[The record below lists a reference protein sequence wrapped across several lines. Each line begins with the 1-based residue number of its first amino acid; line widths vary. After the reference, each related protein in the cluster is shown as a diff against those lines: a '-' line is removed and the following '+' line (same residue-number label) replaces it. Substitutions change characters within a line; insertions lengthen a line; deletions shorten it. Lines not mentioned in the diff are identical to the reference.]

1 MKRIFASFMAVAV
14 AFVMVLGF
22 GKPITAADGQGS
34 LTINGTKD
42 GKTVELYQ
50 LFSATR
56 SGDNAAYTLNPDF
69 ADYFLTLPECTGKAD
84 DALSIAAYDYVNGL
98 KEDTAKVDF
107 AKNVLNW
114 LVTTEKGKAISP
126 TKSETATADSLT
138 IADIPYGYYLVYP
151 QGATDT
157 TNSTNALKSPAM
169 LVSIDDS
176 AQEIN
181 MKSTYPTVDK
191 VIVDGNTNI
200 TKDANIGDTVTF
212 KLTSVVPDMTG
223 YSSYTFKFKDTLSE
237 GLTFG
242 EISSVKIGEKILTE
256 DNTDTPKEDTYTLTK
271 NGQSITITF
280 NNFISNKDSVGASI
294 EVTYTAILN
303 EKAVS
308 GMNPNSNSATVE
320 YSNDPSNPTAG
331 IEESEPSIV
340 DVHTFDFTIY
350 KFYLKDAIDSDSAA
364 ALAGAQFELYAEN
377 GTTKINLIDLT
388 EGNYRQAT
396 SEEANKEGFT
406 SAVITSDDDGKVK
419 ISGLDAGTYKLKE
432 IKAPDGYNK
441 LVGDVTI
448 KIAPT
453 YNTSTQK
460 LEKVDVTYTIGDQSK
475 TITITNK
482 DASPEIPI
490 ENKSGSVLPD
500 TGGNGTIMFTIVG
513 VGILAVMISC
523 SVISRKRRRA

>member
-50 LFSATR
+50 LFNATK
-56 SGDNAAYTLNPDF
+56 SGDNIAYTLNPDF

-84 DALSIAAYDYVNGL
+84 DALSTAAYDYVSGL
-98 KEDTAKVDF
+98 NNDTAKQVAF
-107 AKNVLNW
+107 VQKLLEWLKNKNITHRTE
-114 LVTTEKGKAISP
+114 TT
-126 TKSETATADSLT
+126 TADTTTINGLT
-138 IADIPYGYYLVYP
+138 YGYYLVYP
-151 QGATDT
+151 KGATDT
-157 TNSTNALKSPAM
+157 ANSTNALKSTAM

-200 TKDANIGDTVTF
+200 AKDANIGDTVTF

-223 YSSYTFKFKDTLSE
+223 YSSYTFNFKDTLSE

>member
-50 LFSATR
+50 LFSATK
-56 SGDNAAYTLNPDF
+56 SGDNVAYTLNTDF
-69 ADYFLTLPECTGKAD
+69 EEYFLTLPECTGKAD
-84 DALSIAAYDYVNGL
+84 DALSTAAYDYVSGL
-98 KEDTAKVDF
+98 NEDTAKVDF

-114 LVTTEKGKAISP
+114 LVTTEKGKTINP
-126 TKSETATADSLT
+126 TKSGTANADSLT
-138 IADIPYGYYLVYP
+138 IADISYGYYLVYP
-151 QGATDT
+151 KGATDT

-200 TKDANIGDTVTF
+200 AKDANIGDTVTF

-223 YSSYTFKFKDTLSE
+223 YSSYTFNFKDTLSE
-237 GLTFG
+237 GLTFK
-242 EISSVKIGEKILTE
+242 EITKVSIGNVTINSSSTAV
-256 DNTDTPKEDTYTLTK
+256 DNTYTSTVE
-271 NGQSITITF
+271 GQNITITF